1 MTQTWIWQSLHEERF
16 IDFSVWLLYRED
28 VRLFIVVEE
37 RDTQTHTLGV
47 TNSNVS
53 LLYCIVLWHIMQ
65 RLPDRELEWL
75 WLKCILC
82 FPRLCLSIE
91 LQLFLFFFFF
101 FSKGYDVSA
110 KCVLQCEAW
119 HCSDSAAIFPLLFQ
133 NKLPA
138 AWHQRAQCAPGPSA
152 LLPLWALQ
160 VGRCC
165 KRVVFFKNYMFV
177 KLCEISSIFYLQQ
190 LILAFNKG
198 PFTLTCNLVFS
209 TFYSGE
215 NTDE

>member
-101 FSKGYDVSA
+101 FPKDTMCQRNA
-110 KCVLQCEAW
+110 C
-119 HCSDSAAIFPLLFQ
+119 CSVRLDTAVTAQQYFPSCFRTNYQQHDIRGLSVHLDPPLCSRCGLSRWGGVVKELFFL
-133 NKLPA
+133 K
-138 AWHQRAQCAPGPSA
+138 
-152 LLPLWALQ
+152 
-160 VGRCC
+160 
-165 KRVVFFKNYMFV
+165 
-177 KLCEISSIFYLQQ
+177 
-190 LILAFNKG
+190 
-198 PFTLTCNLVFS
+198 TTCL
-209 TFYSGE
+209 
-215 NTDE
+215 